1 MIVYPHYVPN
11 AAEIRL
17 GGVAVARGDGP
28 KEDCGLY
35 GLVLR
40 GVLQVLKIMTG
51 KDVVIGAMVI
61 DQNTKLP
68 KAVRLLAPM
77 LPGLK
82 DTVICLDWPHTSR
95 TMQEKQQHRFRNFA
109 VFHPIANGQ
118 LRQMHMCKSDAL
130 LECLWELVDL
140 FWYASSLKVS
150 AHSRLSGR
158 AYCHDGGLFHRRA
171 SGEADVAEWFD
182 KELMKHEIF
191 RGFRFNSSG
200 TLGVPNNSNPIESH
214 HQFLTS
220 KQAQSGPLRL
230 RSTREQL
237 FYQGYPQ
244 LTRADAAKA
253 TKLIADDAVKA
264 GCHVLGERPARDKH
278 GHIVLPAQLVA
289 KAASFT
295 NADLLWSCEQKAWY
309 CNSSAHMGKV
319 TVDAQLV
326 GEYERTLAGSPS
338 ASLVQHDGSRASLSA
353 AITRLTNVSHHL
365 HKVWWAS
372 DNDRFECDCEGYWK
386 WVLCAH
392 VLAIQH
398 IHWNAMESFLPGA
411 RLFSAI
417 SPSASYRTPVVCSKN
432 NQRQHGGLRLLQSR
446 AFPCVGCRTVNR
458 SHRWK
463 HCNYEKVAEQPP
475 RT

>member
-17 GGVAVARGDGP
+17 GGVPVARGDGP
-28 KEDCGLY
+28 KEDSGLY

-95 TMQEKQQHRFRNFA
+95 TMQEKQQQRFKNFG

-150 AHSRLSGR
+150 AHSWLSGR
-158 AYCHDGGLFHRRA
+158 AYCHDGGPFHRRA
-171 SGEADVAEWFD
+171 SGEADVAEWFG
-182 KELMKHEIF
+182 KELMKHNIF
-191 RGFRFNSSG
+191 RNFRYKSSG

-220 KQAQSGPLRL
+220 KHGQSGTLRHS
-230 RSTREQL
+230 STAILPRLPTADPSRRRE
-237 FYQGYPQ
+237 
-244 LTRADAAKA
+244 
-253 TKLIADDAVKA
+253 
-264 GCHVLGERPARDKH
+264 
-278 GHIVLPAQLVA
+278 GHQ
-289 KAASFT
+289 T
-295 NADLLWSCEQKAWY
+295 
-309 CNSSAHMGKV
+309 
-319 TVDAQLV
+319 
-326 GEYERTLAGSPS
+326 
-338 ASLVQHDGSRASLSA
+338 
-353 AITRLTNVSHHL
+353 
-365 HKVWWAS
+365 
-372 DNDRFECDCEGYWK
+372 DR
-386 WVLCAH
+386 
-392 VLAIQH
+392 
-398 IHWNAMESFLPGA
+398 
-411 RLFSAI
+411 
-417 SPSASYRTPVVCSKN
+417 
-432 NQRQHGGLRLLQSR
+432 
-446 AFPCVGCRTVNR
+446 
-458 SHRWK
+458 
-463 HCNYEKVAEQPP
+463 
-475 RT
+475 